1 MPKQTH
7 WSGRRTPDTRRPLRD
22 NVPMRFSLCA
32 GTFAL
37 VSMVLAAD
45 VHVVEE
51 IVAKVN
57 GDIITRSDLETARR
71 ENAATLQ
78 QQGASGQALEKALK
92 DEEKDILR
100 DQIDRLLLVQHG
112 KDLNINV
119 DSDVTKRLADLQ
131 TRSGLADPDKFHD
144 WLHEQFG
151 IPYEEIRQKIHDQI
165 LTQRVIGQEVMSRVN
180 IPRSEVEKYY
190 EEHKSE
196 FVRKEEVFLRQILI
210 STEGKT
216 PEQVAEA
223 EKRAKDLVAR
233 ARKGEKFAELAKQY
247 SDDETT
253 KENGGELPGYTR
265 GQLRKDLEDIVF
277 KEKKGYVTD
286 PVRLPNGFL
295 ILKIEERYEAGQAP
309 LEVVE
314 QEIQERLSMPQM
326 QPKVRE
332 LLTKLR
338 EDAFLEI
345 RAGYV
350 DSGAAPGKSTA
361 WQDPAQ
367 LRPETVTKQE
377 VAAHKHRKRL
387 LWTVPIPGTDKNA
400 NFPSDKTADN
410 APASSGS
417 ANRSASTANSSSP
430 VTTASK
436 Q

>member
-1 MPKQTH
+1 
-7 WSGRRTPDTRRPLRD
+7 
-22 NVPMRFSLCA
+22 MRFSLCA

-37 VSMVLAAD
+37 VSMGLAAD
-45 VHVVEE
+45 VHIVEE

-57 GDIITRSDLETARR
+57 GDIITRGDLETARR
-71 ENAATLQ
+71 EAAATLQ

-92 DEEKDILR
+92 DEEKDTLR

-112 KDLNINV
+112 KDLNINI
-119 DSDVTKRLADLQ
+119 DSDVTKRIAELQ
-131 TRSGLADPDKFHD
+131 TTSGIADPDKFHD
-144 WLHEQFG
+144 WLHEKFG
-151 IPYEEIRQKIHDQI
+151 IPYEEIRQKIRDQI
-165 LTQRVIGQEVMSRVN
+165 LTQRVISQEVMSRINV
-180 IPRSEVEKYY
+180 PHSDVEKYY
-190 EEHKSE
+190 EEHKGD
-196 FVRKEEVFLRQILI
+196 FVRKEQVFLRQILI

-216 PEQVAEA
+216 SDQAAQA
-223 EKRAKDLVAR
+223 EKRAKDLTAR

-253 KENGGELPGYTR
+253 KESYGELPPYNK
-265 GQLRKDLEDIVF
+265 GQLRKDIEDIVF

-286 PVRLPNGFL
+286 PIKLPNGFL

-309 LEVVE
+309 LEAVE
-314 QEIQERLSMPQM
+314 NEIQERLSMPQM

-345 RAGYV
+345 RSGYL
-350 DSGAAPGKSTA
+350 DSGAAPGKNTA

-367 LRPETVTKQE
+367 LKPETITKQE
-377 VAAHKHRKRL
+377 VAAHRHRKRL

-400 NFPSDKTADN
+400 NFPSAKTADSTPN
-410 APASSGS
+410 PAASGS
-417 ANRSASTANSSSP
+417 ANRTASAANPSSSGAGA
-430 VTTASK
+430 TK

>member
-1 MPKQTH
+1 
-7 WSGRRTPDTRRPLRD
+7 
-22 NVPMRFSLCA
+22 LCA

-37 VSMVLAAD
+37 VSMGLAAD
-45 VHVVEE
+45 VHIVEE

-57 GDIITRSDLETARR
+57 GDIITRGDLETARR
-71 ENAATLQ
+71 ETAATLQ

-92 DEEKDILR
+92 DEEKDTLR

-112 KDLNINV
+112 KDLNINI
-119 DSDVTKRLADLQ
+119 DSDVTKRMAELQ
-131 TRSGLADPDKFHD
+131 TTSGIADPDKFHD
-144 WLHEQFG
+144 WLHEKFG

-165 LTQRVIGQEVMSRVN
+165 LTQRVISQEVMSR
-180 IPRSEVEKYY
+180 ITPPHSDVEKYY
-190 EEHKSE
+190 EEHKGD
-196 FVRKEEVFLRQILI
+196 FVRKEQVFLRQILI

-216 PEQVAEA
+216 PEQAVQA
-223 EKRAKDLVAR
+223 EKRAKDLTAR

-253 KENGGELPGYTR
+253 KENGGELPGYNR

-286 PVRLPNGFL
+286 PIKLPNGFL

-309 LEVVE
+309 LEAVE
-314 QEIQERLSMPQM
+314 NEIQERLSMTQM

-332 LLTKLR
+332 LLTRLR

-345 RAGYV
+345 RAGYL
-350 DSGAAPGKSTA
+350 DSGAAPGKNTA

-367 LRPETVTKQE
+367 LKPETITKQE
-377 VAAHKHRKRL
+377 VAAHRHRKRL
-387 LWTVPIPGTDKNA
+387 LWTVPIPGTDKNG
-400 NFPSDKTADN
+400 NFPSAKTADN
-410 APASSGS
+410 STAPPSSGS
-417 ANRSASTANSSSP
+417 ANRTASAANPSSSGAP
-430 VTTASK
+430 PST